1 MREEIY
7 QGGLISVA
15 AGCASDRGC
24 RSAVEDE
31 VNSWFDRP
39 QPEDDYDGYDTGS
52 DDDFYGE
59 PNSEG
64 FPGDGNSFGPTI
76 PSAYIDPVQEMIYQ
90 DYQRYQNNREFDGI
104 QRTLDA
110 AGLVPVFGIAADLV
124 NAGISAARG
133 RWKDA
138 AMSLGAAVPIVGMA
152 AGLFKIG
159 KGLGQAKKLWNPVG
173 KTINHPKFG
182 KFIQDNTISNRWW
195 SKDLAGHGGSA
206 WKVLE
211 LKGNKMKQIF
221 DADKYGNF
229 INGKHKGPIG
239 KVIPFSEFFK

>member
-1 MREEIY
+1 MP
-7 QGGLISVA
+7 L
-15 AGCASDRGC
+15 DRGC

-31 VNSWFDRP
+31 VNSWFDTP
-39 QPEDDYDGYDTGS
+39 QPEDDYDGYDAGS
-52 DDDFYGE
+52 DGGFYGE

-64 FPGDGNSFGPTI
+64 FPGDSNSFGPTI

-152 AGLFKIG
+152 AGLYRLG
-159 KGLGQAKKLWNPVG
+159 KGGLKGAKGARGAQSIINRVMKANPRTTRGGG
-173 KTINHPKFG
+173 KG
-182 KFIQDNTISNRWW
+182 VQIQLRSGRVLDITKSRVKEFVPTARNPGSGMGRVRFRPG
-195 SKDLAGHGGSA
+195 SGGF
-206 WKVLE
+206 KRPPTRRDLE
-211 LKGNKMKQIF
+211 LLN
-221 DADKYGNF
+221 
-229 INGKHKGPIG
+229 H
-239 KVIPFSEFFK
+239 FSR